1 MIFSERVYYMSKRTA
16 KIAATY
22 FITIFVALL
31 VIGGTG
37 FFLLRPYLTDSGVK
51 DDLSGIKPDGSQ
63 TVTTASEE
71 YAPSY
76 ADSKTVLAIYD
87 AEKRS
92 SAVCFVLAR
101 FVPAENKL
109 VIVPLQSDIRAEA
122 DGKVNT
128 IYEFYRLGGA
138 SDAKKAITAATGIEI
153 DRYMKFSKDSFTIF
167 SNFMGNVDYEVPY
180 NLVYENETTGESTI
194 IKSGRQTLDSGT
206 LRKVLTF
213 PNFKG
218 GEEYRAK
225 VVGTITVDLI
235 NSGASGMLRDGL
247 DSVFTSVINSDLET
261 DITKYDYDEAK
272 PAIEYV
278 LDATSTPAQV
288 VIPSGV
294 YDDSKMYVLD
304 DSFVQALPRWFSM
317 DMGDDVVDTSAEE

>member
-1 MIFSERVYYMSKRTA
+1 MTLAYIPPT
-16 KIAATY
+16 
-22 FITIFVALL
+22 
-31 VIGGTG
+31 IGGLILCYRGRLLWGGAVTAL
-37 FFLLRPYLTDSGVK
+37 FTAMQVLSNHVQMTYYFLFVMGLIVVAYGIQALRRK
-51 DDLSGIKPDGSQ
+51 DDGLGNGVLSP
-63 TVTTASEE
+63 
-71 YAPSY
+71 
-76 ADSKTVLAIYD
+76 
-87 AEKRS
+87 KRWLK
-92 SAVCFVLAR
+92 ATG
-101 FVPAENKL
+101 
-109 VIVPLQSDIRAEA
+109 VIVVAGILGVAANLPNLYHTYDYAKHTMRGGSELTPLPAAKQSGDGAEA
-122 DGKVNT
+122 SK
-128 IYEFYRLGGA
+128 GGLNY
-138 SDAKKAITAATGIEI
+138 DYITQWSYG
-153 DRYMKFSKDSFTIF
+153 
-167 SNFMGNVDYEVPY
+167 VD
-180 NLVYENETTGESTI
+180 ETM
-194 IKSGRQTLDSGT
+194 TL
-206 LRKVLTF
+206 LI

-225 VVGTITVDLI
+225 VVGTIAVDLI

-317 DMGDDVVDTSAEE
+317 DMGDDVVETSAEE

>member
-1 MIFSERVYYMSKRTA
+1 MSKRTA

-109 VIVPLQSDIRAEA
+109 VIVPLQSDIKAEA
-122 DGKVNT
+122 DGKANT

-153 DRYMKFSKDSFTIF
+153 DRYMKFSKDSFTLF
-167 SNFMGNVDYEVPY
+167 SNFVGNVDYEVPY

-225 VVGTITVDLI
+225 EPLPWIL
-235 NSGASGMLRDGL
+235 
-247 DSVFTSVINSDLET
+247 
-261 DITKYDYDEAK
+261 
-272 PAIEYV
+272 
-278 LDATSTPAQV
+278 STRAHRV
-288 VIPSGV
+288 C
-294 YDDSKMYVLD
+294 
-304 DSFVQALPRWFSM
+304 
-317 DMGDDVVDTSAEE
+317 